1 MTLPPRSKHTT
12 SGRLQG
18 ELFISS
24 LELFSLFLQHND
36 TGLQRKVDD
45 LSDAELRVMI
55 RQTSNF
61 YHMLVRK
68 DDRP

>member
-1 MTLPPRSKHTT
+1 MKTT

-18 ELFISS
+18 ELFVSS
-24 LELFSLFLQHND
+24 LELFSLFLQRDD
-36 TGLQRKVDD
+36 TGLQRKLDE
-45 LSDAELRVMI
+45 LSDAELRAII

-61 YHMLVRK
+61 YHTLIGK